1 MLTPIYRY
9 IRNRYISR
17 KKSIAALIRVAL
29 NRNRE
34 KTAIVH
40 KDDSLTYEELAKQV
54 DQAVLFL
61 QSNGLQANDRI
72 AVYLPDSVQSIAL
85 RLASHLIGIEIVLIP
100 TSFSLNTLHQIIDQ
114 TNPQLVII
122 PEESD
127 LPLQATTL
135 CFHPSAQT
143 GSFAALPLPAPN
155 NPATINFSSGSTG
168 MPKAIKLD
176 QSSWAASCHAFVKA
190 ANIRYEHQQTYL
202 PFIPL
207 TVAGSTSLI
216 PALLAGM
223 RIIIPAN
230 HDMNEVATL
239 IEAYK
244 VNFIFLTPIDLIK
257 LMKRCH
263 ILATDLGSLNK
274 IAVGTDTVHA
284 TLLQRAIEMFG
295 PILSCGY
302 GMAEVLPPLTLL
314 GPDDY
319 KGFGKNDP
327 AWRSVGKPHPHV
339 RISIL
344 DEQGKKLPNGKTGT
358 ICLYSPSRAQG
369 YIDATEKDRC
379 RFQKDGAFI
388 SEDFGYL
395 DNRGY
400 LYVKGRANQKFQTC
414 VGQRFAGDIEELCLQ
429 NSRVAYA
436 CAVKD
441 KETIYVLV
449 VSFSR
454 DISGVQDTLLTALN
468 NAIPNTDFKI
478 KIVEEMP
485 QTAAGKADRQA
496 VLERFD
502 KAGK

>member
-1 MLTPIYRY
+1 M
-9 IRNRYISR
+9 
-17 KKSIAALIRVAL
+17 AALIRVAL
-29 NRNRE
+29 NRNGE
-34 KTAIVH
+34 KTAVVH
-40 KDDSLTYEELAKQV
+40 KDNSLTYKELARQV

-61 QSNGLQANDRI
+61 QSIGLQPNKRI

-100 TSFSLNTLHQIIDQ
+100 TSFSLNTLNQIIDQ
-114 TNPQLVII
+114 TKPQLVII

-127 LPLQATTL
+127 IYLNAKTL
-135 CFHPSAQT
+135 FFQPSPQT
-143 GSFAALPLPAPN
+143 GAFASVSLPAPH

-168 MPKAIKLD
+168 MPKGIKLD

-190 ANIRYEHQQTYL
+190 ANIEHEHQQTYL
-202 PFIPL
+202 PLIPL
-207 TVAGSTSLI
+207 TVAGSTSLL

-230 HDMNEVATL
+230 RDINEVATL

-257 LMKRCH
+257 LMNHCH
-263 ILATDLGSLNK
+263 TSATDLASLNK

-284 TLLQRAIEMFG
+284 ALLQRAIEMFG

-319 KGFGKNDP
+319 RGLGKNNP
-327 AWRSVGKPHPHV
+327 VWRSVGKPYPHV

-344 DEQGKKLPNGKTGT
+344 DEQGKKLPNGKTGI
-358 ICLYSPSRAQG
+358 ICLHSPSRAQG

-379 RFQKDGAFI
+379 RFQKDGTFI

-400 LYVKGRANQKFQTC
+400 LYVKGRVNQKFETC
-414 VGQRFAGDIEELCLQ
+414 AGQRFAGDIEELCLQ
-429 NSRVAYA
+429 NSRVDYA

-441 KETIYVLV
+441 KETIYILV
-449 VSFSR
+449 VSFNG

-502 KAGK
+502 KAGE